1 MNGFEEMIGNLIS
14 ETEKAILNLKQ
25 IDGGQKGIDLLTQVQ
40 DALKNN
46 DIDKLNEIIKEHGDI
61 TQGK

>member
-1 MNGFEEMIGNLIS
+1 MDGFEQMIGNLIS
-14 ETEKAILNLKQ
+14 ETEKAILNLKE
-25 IDGGQKGIDLLTQVQ
+25 IDGGQKGVDLLNQVQ

-61 TQGK
+61 TQRK

>member
-1 MNGFEEMIGNLIS
+1 MNGFDEIIGNLIS
-14 ETEKAILNLKQ
+14 ETEKAILNIKQ
-25 IDGGQKGIDLLTQVQ
+25 IDGGQKGVDLLNQVQ

-61 TQGK
+61 TQRK